1 MDMRNQGSLGAEGTA
16 GAGAA
21 ESVEDSADP
30 GQNRPVRDSLLMI
43 ARFSYADGAGVYE
56 VRVRNLSEGGLMIEF
71 DRPLAVDTPVT
82 IDLRGIGEVTGR
94 VAWCTQGRLGIALD
108 ETIDPMKARKS
119 VGQGQT
125 TPTFAKP
132 IVFREPRSR

>member
-1 MDMRNQGSLGAEGTA
+1 MDMRNQGSLGAEGAA
-16 GAGAA
+16 GAGAG

-30 GQNRPVRDSLLMI
+30 GQNRPVRDSL
-43 ARFSYADGAGVYE
+43 
-56 VRVRNLSEGGLMIEF
+56 LMIEF

>member
-1 MDMRNQGSLGAEGTA
+1 
-16 GAGAA
+16 
-21 ESVEDSADP
+21 
-30 GQNRPVRDSLLMI
+30 MI